1 MTPLFSVME
10 DLMPWPKIKEGGG
23 GRGACSERRCFER
36 ATLGNKVKNCLGT
49 RENVG

>member
-1 MTPLFSVME
+1 MSWF
-10 DLMPWPKIKEGGG
+10 KIKEGGG

-36 ATLGNKVKNCLGT
+36 VILGNKVKNCLGI